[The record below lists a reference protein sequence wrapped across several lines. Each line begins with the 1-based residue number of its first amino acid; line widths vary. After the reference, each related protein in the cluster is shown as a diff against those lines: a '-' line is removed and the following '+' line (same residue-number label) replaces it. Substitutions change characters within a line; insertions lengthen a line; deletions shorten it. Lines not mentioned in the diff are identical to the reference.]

1 MVKLGYCLKFN
12 KRSIVP
18 ALKCIFGGLRKILI
32 TNMLECI
39 VQFAV

>member
-12 KRSIVP
+12 KRSIVS
-18 ALKCIFGGLRKILI
+18 ALKCIFWGLCKILI